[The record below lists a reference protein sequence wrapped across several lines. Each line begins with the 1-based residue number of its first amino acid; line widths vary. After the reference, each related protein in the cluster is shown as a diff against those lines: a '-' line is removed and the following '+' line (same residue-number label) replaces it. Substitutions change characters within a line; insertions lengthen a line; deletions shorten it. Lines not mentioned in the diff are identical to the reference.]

1 MPLTAEELRAMRLA
15 DEEIERNFQLTADDI
30 DRAREMDRVALFE
43 KKDAAAQREV
53 ARRKAYYEAH
63 REKIAAQQKAYYE
76 AHREKIAARRKAYYE
91 AHREEEAAQQKVYR
105 ATHREKI
112 AAQQKAYRER
122 KKKEREGLKNG
133 VTDRQRLGAYR
144 VPPGRF

>member
-43 KKDAAAQREV
+43 KKDAAAQRAV
-53 ARRKAYYEAH
+53 
-63 REKIAAQQKAYYE
+63 
-76 AHREKIAARRKAYYE
+76 
-91 AHREEEAAQQKVYR
+91 AQQKVYR
-105 ATHREKI
+105 AINREKVAARKRAYYEAHREKI